1 MHTRGYDLE
10 IGSPTARR
18 RRTCNRWL
26 ADYPVERTILAVTI
40 VSVSVLAIMGLLSP
54 REPSFVDA
62 ATVEE
67 FALAHQTYGNLKN
80 LVIVAGHAVYIGTDF
95 TKADDMDSWFLEDY
109 QRIPGQVESFIEH
122 ISQGV
127 EAAAKDPSALLLFSG
142 GETRHLAGPLSEG
155 ASYWFVANG
164 LNWFGH
170 PNVRQRSLTE
180 AHARDS
186 FENLIFSICRFYE
199 LTGHFPENI
208 TVVGYEFKRERFVD
222 YHRAAIAFPA
232 ERLKY
237 IGTAAPNPTTA
248 STGEMKTLSAF
259 QRDPFGCQASS
270 LPRFQWALPPH
281 SWRV

>member
-1 MHTRGYDLE
+1 MEARSYSVLLE
-10 IGSPTARR
+10 QLSYAKLGEFNIIRIFSQTHRE
-18 RRTCNRWL
+18 
-26 ADYPVERTILAVTI
+26 DKERTILAVTI

-164 LNWFGH
+164 LNWF
-170 PNVRQRSLTE
+170 
-180 AHARDS
+180 
-186 FENLIFSICRFYE
+186 
-199 LTGHFPENI
+199 
-208 TVVGYEFKRERFVD
+208 
-222 YHRAAIAFPA
+222 
-232 ERLKY
+232 
-237 IGTAAPNPTTA
+237 
-248 STGEMKTLSAF
+248 
-259 QRDPFGCQASS
+259 
-270 LPRFQWALPPH
+270 
-281 SWRV
+281 